1 MSDSKIMSL
10 QFERERL
17 IKAWRTSE
25 TANKMA
31 ILVRI
36 DDIDEQLGSL
46 GYVAENDKILTRRFT
61 RR

>member
-1 MSDSKIMSL
+1 MSDTKIISL

-17 IKAWRTSE
+17 MKAWRTAES
-25 TANKMA
+25 ANKMA

-36 DDIDEQLGSL
+36 DDIDDQLGTL
-46 GYVAENDKILTRRFT
+46 GQEPANGKILTRRFT

>member
-1 MSDSKIMSL
+1 MSESKITSL

-17 IKAWRTSE
+17 LKAWRTAES
-25 TANKMA
+25 ANKMA

-36 DDIDEQLGSL
+36 DDIDEQLGAL
-46 GYVAENDKILTRRFT
+46 GYAPESDKVVTRRFT

>member
-17 IKAWRTSE
+17 LKAWRTAES
-25 TANKMA
+25 ANKMA

-36 DDIDEQLGSL
+36 DDIDEQLGAL
-46 GYVAENDKILTRRFT
+46 GHEPASDKILTRRFT

>member
-1 MSDSKIMSL
+1 MSESKITSL

-17 IKAWRTSE
+17 LKAWRTAE
-25 TANKMA
+25 DTNRMA

-36 DDIDEQLGSL
+36 DDIDEQLGAL
-46 GYVAENDKILTRRFT
+46 GFEPTNDKLLTRRFT